1 MKQEAVDMLVTI
13 KEELLDPFNG
23 LIGIADTFV
32 HKYGRVFNIIKTV
45 KDAYAI
51 LKEGY
56 VLHQNQSSFFY
67 LFKSPFSYLLK
78 LDYDIKRKNFI

>member
-56 VLHQNQSSFFY
+56 VLHQNQSSFFTF
-67 LFKSPFSYLLK
+67 LNHHFL
-78 LDYDIKRKNFI
+78 IC

>member
-13 KEELLDPFNG
+13 KEELLDPFKG

-32 HKYGRVFNIIKTV
+32 HRYGKVFNIIKTV

-56 VLHQNQSSFFY
+56 VFYQNQSFFTF
-67 LFKSPFSYLLK
+67 FKSPFSYLLK
-78 LDYDIKRKNFI
+78 LDYGIGRNNFI